1 MVRYFLKQ
9 NFFFKGIR
17 PAVNVGLSVSRVG
30 SAAQI
35 KAMKQVSGTIK
46 LDLAQFREMEAFSQF
61 ASDLDQSTRKLLD
74 RGRRLTEILKQPQYQ
89 PLTVEEQV
97 VVIYAGVNG
106 FLDGIDIK
114 EVTNFE
120 KDLLKSLNSNGKK
133 ILEIIQKDQSLSK
146 ETEEKLNVFIAEIS
160 EKYKKD

>member
-1 MVRYFLKQ
+1 MLVRDAKLLMETQERRKVQKFGRASDISGSSL
-9 NFFFKGIR
+9 FK
-17 PAVNVGLSVSRVG
+17 
-30 SAAQI
+30 
-35 KAMKQVSGTIK
+35 K
-46 LDLAQFREMEAFSQF
+46 EYF

-106 FLDGIDIK
+106 FLDSIDIK

-120 KDLLKSLNSNGKK
+120 KDLLKSLNSNGKN
-133 ILEIIQKDQSLSK
+133 ILEII
-146 ETEEKLNVFIAEIS
+146 IAI
-160 EKYKKD
+160 